1 MGILCVTSFF
11 SCSKEFALDR
21 KQSGFIKFSTHKFNS
36 NKVTKLLRS
45 FKTPSGVLKNFKA
58 NLWPAP
64 DSIVTGEKRWLEK
77 SINYSGRGQNKVET
91 FAHKMSIHQVPSW
104 LVREQKPVC
113 SALDGCLPLSPWS
126 GHRDDVP
133 VMASCCA
140 NVCDVGL
147 WTCSSKGAFDLQAK
161 LASPTHLKPGKY
173 ARRCEEWGEATP
185 HSVAILR
192 QTWKQSLH
200 STPVFLNVFI
210 DPPGP
215 YYRGQYTMIFFV
227 QMLSAPIKFQINIS

>member
-21 KQSGFIKFSTHKFNS
+21 KQSGFIKFSTNKFNS

-91 FAHKMSIHQVPSW
+91 FAHKMSIHQVPDW

-113 SALDGCLPLSPWS
+113 SALDGCLHLSPWS

-140 NVCDVGL
+140 NVCDVGPTCGHSWDMVWQAVL
-147 WTCSSKGAFDLQAK
+147 WTCSSRSDMRPAGQTGKPHPPETRQVCAPVWGMGGRPRRILWQYCDRHESKVCTVLQSFWMY
-161 LASPTHLKPGKY
+161 L
-173 ARRCEEWGEATP
+173 
-185 HSVAILR
+185 
-192 QTWKQSLH
+192 
-200 STPVFLNVFI
+200 
-210 DPPGP
+210 
-215 YYRGQYTMIFFV
+215 
-227 QMLSAPIKFQINIS
+227 